1 MKKRGMYT
9 GILAVL
15 LLCACAC
22 TGQSADRP
30 GTVEDVTAPTVATEQ
45 LTESV
50 YPEHIENA
58 FAGQEDTSASELS
71 YTGERELTITGYSGK
86 AGIVRIPAEIAG
98 KPVVAIAAEAFA
110 GNTALTALYVPK
122 TVREIAAGA
131 LDQCTALRTLKM
143 PRLYGKA
150 EESRYL
156 GYLFGAQDYN
166 DNAKKVPAS
175 LEYVILYAETEV
187 DPYAFFDCNDLLCVS
202 LGNEAVRI
210 GKFAFYGCKAMQYCD
225 IGEAVT
231 EIGAYAFSGSA
242 LTCLKIPQT
251 VTGIGLGILADCAG
265 LEILE
270 IPFVGD
276 GGDNRYLGYLFGA
289 ESYLFTA
296 GYVPTTLKKVVIAEG
311 CRKIDDHAFFEC
323 NSIQEVVIPESVTS
337 IGLRAFY
344 GCQRLLSVSIPG
356 ACRSLGD
363 DAFFGCLNL
372 KNVEMANGVT
382 EIGMQAF
389 FRCTSLERLELP
401 DSVTRV
407 GNSAF
412 YDCRKLGEVMLGNG
426 TYEVGRNA
434 FLGCTAIET
443 VSGGAHVTFAQ
454 GNQNITEKMQ

>member
-58 FAGQEDTSASELS
+58 FAGQEDTPASELS

-175 LEYVILYAETEV
+175 FCMRKPKSTRMPFSTATIFSVFPWETRQ
-187 DPYAFFDCNDLLCVS
+187 C
-202 LGNEAVRI
+202 
-210 GKFAFYGCKAMQYCD
+210 
-225 IGEAVT
+225 
-231 EIGAYAFSGSA
+231 GSA
-242 LTCLKIPQT
+242 NL
-251 VTGIGLGILADCAG
+251 
-265 LEILE
+265 
-270 IPFVGD
+270 
-276 GGDNRYLGYLFGA
+276 
-289 ESYLFTA
+289 LFTD
-296 GYVPTTLKKVVIAEG
+296 VRRCSIA
-311 CRKIDDHAFFEC
+311 
-323 NSIQEVVIPESVTS
+323 TS
-337 IGLRAFY
+337 
-344 GCQRLLSVSIPG
+344 
-356 ACRSLGD
+356 
-363 DAFFGCLNL
+363 
-372 KNVEMANGVT
+372 
-382 EIGMQAF
+382 
-389 FRCTSLERLELP
+389 
-401 DSVTRV
+401 
-407 GNSAF
+407 
-412 YDCRKLGEVMLGNG
+412 
-426 TYEVGRNA
+426 GR
-434 FLGCTAIET
+434 
-443 VSGGAHVTFAQ
+443 Q
-454 GNQNITEKMQ
+454 